1 MELSFRVWMCGG
13 SLEIIPCSRVG
24 HVFRKR
30 RPYGSSPG
38 EEDTM
43 TRNSLRVAKVWMDDY
58 ITNYFEVNSR
68 AKNVYYG
75 NITDRIELRKR
86 LQCKDFKWY
95 MENVYPDMESSPAS
109 SIGDNKNTNDK
120 TKTKKDGPK
129 YERWDQRYIF
139 IILDS
144 ICILLVLISFIL
156 LHNSL
161 ILKNHFSTQPFT
173 GLEITFPSS
182 HYVSKIRNFVSR
194 AMVVWEKKKLDWFLP
209 TVYPLRKANLGSEL
223 IGMN

>member
-120 TKTKKDGPK
+120 IKTKKDGPK

-139 IILDS
+139 IFLDS
-144 ICILLVLISFIL
+144 IF
-156 LHNSL
+156 
-161 ILKNHFSTQPFT
+161 F
-173 GLEITFPSS
+173 
-182 HYVSKIRNFVSR
+182 
-194 AMVVWEKKKLDWFLP
+194 
-209 TVYPLRKANLGSEL
+209 
-223 IGMN
+223 